1 MSDRPF
7 ELYFET
13 PQDANDFVVQAPI
26 PRGAITCYD
35 VYSVDNV
42 HRLIVEIPEKHSSI
56 TSFVNYCR
64 KAEGLYDFGE
74 I

>member
-1 MSDRPF
+1 MKTRAYD
-7 ELYFET
+7 LYFET

-42 HRLIVEIPEKHSSI
+42 HRLIVEIPCERSSI
-56 TSFVNYCR
+56 VPFVNYCR
-64 KAEGLYDFGE
+64 TVEGLYDFGE